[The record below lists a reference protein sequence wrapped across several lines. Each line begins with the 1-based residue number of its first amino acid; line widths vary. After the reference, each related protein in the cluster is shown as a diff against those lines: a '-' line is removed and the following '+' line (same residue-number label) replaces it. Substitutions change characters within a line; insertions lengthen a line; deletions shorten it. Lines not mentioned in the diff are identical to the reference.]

1 MKMKAISQY
10 DFLLL
15 PVRLERTIGFFFF
28 FFLFLRENNS
38 RKTPTLLT
46 VQNGQQG

>member
-28 FFLFLRENNS
+28 LFLRENNS